1 MPLKFFNSRLER
13 KSSKGKKS
21 VPPTIFPPNLPQ
33 TLSIEDKPLPLIPK
47 FSAGAL
53 GRLLP
58 RRRDS
63 VVLPRVLGSLTRG
76 MERASGARSL
86 SRKKITGTETDAIT
100 PLLLTSPEAEP
111 EIVIAED
118 DEGIME
124 EGEYEEGEV
133 RDAVEMTI
141 VPVRARFIYIGG
153 KGSTSRGGAEGR

>member
-1 MPLKFFNSRLER
+1 MITST
-13 KSSKGKKS
+13 G
-21 VPPTIFPPNLPQ
+21 
-33 TLSIEDKPLPLIPK
+33 
-47 FSAGAL
+47 L
-53 GRLLP
+53 GRTIP
-58 RRRDS
+58 
-63 VVLPRVLGSLTRG
+63 VP
-76 MERASGARSL
+76 
-86 SRKKITGTETDAIT
+86 KKITGTETDAIT